1 MLKIYSYPAESAAG
15 RGKRIFLK
23 ILPAVLILLI
33 SMIPL
38 FYFMMQDSEQNR
50 DAVRKVTSKE
60 TEAALLSVCGV
71 FLLSIIY
78 MVIVGVRES
87 SRNRRCFTSWVHYRG
102 RLYIVSAA
110 FTAPHSGSSN
120 RAVSRAIKSQENNLR
135 FLNDEYSLR
144 QILDSGEIPPFISI
158 YCVERI
164 PEIRKTERSIKLRL
178 ENGRAVT
185 ILRSIRDYQELGDIL
200 KGLVH

>member
-1 MLKIYSYPAESAAG
+1 M
-15 RGKRIFLK
+15 
-23 ILPAVLILLI
+23 LPAVLVLLI

-60 TEAALLSVCGV
+60 TEAALLGVCGV

-78 MVIVGVRES
+78 MAIVGVRES
-87 SRNRRCFTSWVHYRG
+87 SRNRRCFTSWVRYKG

-110 FTAPHSGSSN
+110 FAALHSGSSN
-120 RAVSRAIKSQENNLR
+120 RAVSSAIKSQENNLR

-200 KGLVH
+200 EGLVH